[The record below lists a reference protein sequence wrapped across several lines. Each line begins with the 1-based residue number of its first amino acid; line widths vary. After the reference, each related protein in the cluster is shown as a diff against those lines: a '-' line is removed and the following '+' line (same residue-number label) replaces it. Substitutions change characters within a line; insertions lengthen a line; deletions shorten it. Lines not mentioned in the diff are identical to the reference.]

1 MSQAVFPTMPGL
13 KWGAVKTPM
22 WSTKIQRSASGR
34 ELRAAYYS
42 APLWKISLNYE
53 VLRSGALAELET
65 MVGFFNARRGSFDN
79 FLYVDPEDNVV
90 VNQAFGIAEAGQTQY
105 QLVRSY
111 GGFVEPVL
119 APQLTGSGAVS
130 IAVNGVPQTADTHYT
145 MATDGLVTFLTPLTA
160 GHVLSWSGEFFYR
173 VRFVQDSAD
182 FERFLYQLW
191 ALKKIEIQT
200 VRDRS

>member
-13 KWGAVKTPM
+13 KWGSVKTPM

-42 APLWKISLNYE
+42 APLWKISLSYE

-65 MVGFFNARRGSFDN
+65 LVGFFNARKGSFDN
-79 FLYVDPEDNVV
+79 FLYRDPEDNAV
-90 VNQAFGIAEAGQTQY
+90 VNQSFGIAATGQTQY
-105 QLVRSY
+105 QLVRTY
-111 GGFVEPVL
+111 GGYVEPVL
-119 APQLTGSGAVS
+119 APKLTGAGAVVIS
-130 IAVNGVPQTADTHYT
+130 VNGVPQTAGTHYT
-145 MATDGLVTFLTPLTA
+145 LGVDGLVTFLTPLTPSHA
-160 GHVLSWSGEFFYR
+160 LSWSGDFYYR

-182 FERFLYQLW
+182 FERFLHQLW

-200 VRDRS
+200 TKDRA